1 MSVVSNHEEYLN
13 KRRVKN
19 SIENLKRILEILETE
34 RFSTRD
40 EVKRIIVNSI
50 SELSSIN
57 LEKLDEIMRKYEEL
71 KRLMLEY
78 EKSPQR

>member
-71 KRLMLEY
+71 IRLMLEY